1 MAEIDIANAGA
12 PDVSASVETQPS
24 QGAQTVGGF
33 ANVNLNGAEQTASQQ
48 VNTLNAGQ
56 QAQPQQN
63 ETQSQ
68 EQASDNVVGNKQDV
82 EKQAQQDKVPEAYS
96 TFQYN
101 GEDFDPHAQEAFSL
115 LCKDLNLTQSQA
127 ETTVKT
133 IGDYLY
139 QSTVKTQNE
148 WREAT
153 VNDPELGGRNLAT
166 TQKYANK
173 ALSDFFSVK
182 CQSLLQ
188 EMGLFNNPD
197 FIRGLRKIGMAM
209 ATDSPRELVGGNS
222 QARKA
227 LRENPLKAAYSKYD
241 DPNVL

>member
-1 MAEIDIANAGA
+1 MAEIDIAGATGA
-12 PDVSASVETQPS
+12 PQATES
-24 QGAQTVGGF
+24 QGTTVGGF
-33 ANVNLNGAEQTASQQ
+33 ANVNLNGAETQSAAQEVS
-48 VNTLNAGQ
+48 TLNAGQ
-56 QAQPQQN
+56 PQVQTQPQDAQ
-63 ETQSQ
+63 TQQ
-68 EQASDNVVGNKQDV
+68 EAPSDNLIGDKKDV
-82 EKQAQQDKVPEAYS
+82 QQQSQQDKVPESYN
-96 TFQYN
+96 TFQYE
-101 GEDFDPHAQEAFSL
+101 GEDFDPNAQQAFSA
-115 LCKDLNLTQSQA
+115 LCKDLNLTQAQA

-153 VNDPELGGRNLAT
+153 INDPELGGRNLAT

-182 CQSLLQ
+182 CQTLLEQ
-188 EMGLFNNPD
+188 MGLYNNPD

-209 ATDSPRELVGGNS
+209 ATDQPRELIGGNS

>member
-1 MAEIDIANAGA
+1 MAEIDIASAGTPQVA
-12 PDVSASVETQPS
+12 DSQPS
-24 QGAQTVGGF
+24 QGATVGGF
-33 ANVNLNGAEQTASQQ
+33 ANVNLNGAEPQSSAAEVS
-48 VNTLNAGQ
+48 NLNAGQ
-56 QAQPQQN
+56 QVQP
-63 ETQSQ
+63 ETQQ
-68 EQASDNVVGNKQDV
+68 VEPTGDNVIG
-82 EKQAQQDKVPEAYS
+82 DKKETQPSQNNNVPEAYN
-96 TFQYN
+96 TFQYG
-101 GEDFDPHAQEAFSL
+101 GEDFDPNAQEAFSS

-153 VNDPELGGRNLAT
+153 INDPELGGRNLAT

-182 CQSLLQ
+182 CQTLLEQ
-188 EMGLFNNPD
+188 MGLYNNPD

-209 ATDSPRELVGGNS
+209 ATDQPRELIGGNS